1 MGFMPEPLLPS
12 PRADLFVTTALKP
25 DAPLVARAQGF
36 AAELGAPYLERRDNG
51 LPKLFAAAAPGAE
64 RALVVQRDR
73 LVLTD
78 RSGHEFFY
86 HPNMA
91 FLRLGNLQR
100 GQPDSLINA
109 AGLREGDAVL
119 DATLGYAA
127 EAILCA
133 YTVGESGTVHGI
145 EAVPELGVVVREG
158 LKTVTTDRAELN
170 AAMRRVEVVHLGH
183 HLDYLRACPDRRY
196 DVVCFDPF
204 FQEPPTGSAPFAP
217 IRFFGDHSPLLPES
231 LAEARRVARRR
242 VVVKTERWS
251 PLLEEMGVG
260 RRVEARHGKVVYGVI
275 DVE

>member
-170 AAMRRVEVVHLGH
+170 AAMRRVEVTWGTTSIICAPVPTAATTWSASTRSSRSRR
-183 HLDYLRACPDRRY
+183 RAPR
-196 DVVCFDPF
+196 
-204 FQEPPTGSAPFAP
+204 
-217 IRFFGDHSPLLPES
+217 HSPPS
-231 LAEARRVARRR
+231 ASSATTARSCPSRLRRPAGSR
-242 VVVKTERWS
+242 
-251 PLLEEMGVG
+251 GG
-260 RRVEARHGKVVYGVI
+260 G
-275 DVE
+275 